1 MWTSFVNAKK
11 RKNSDQCKTWLSLT
25 CQSHRAWEQPSL
37 DPAADSGVW
46 CPDGRYQTSECR
58 PGSWRAGT
66 YTTTQENTHT
76 QIHTQRLEKQQTSI
90 TALKYRNSGL
100 YFSSREWVLQ
110 QMFRLQFHTL
120 FLLTPKHC
128 HSAFVEIKLSIWSVF
143 IDTHVLKWKQIFK
156 SKLISCFKFATSGQ
170 SILTNKIKKC
180 FTC

>member
-1 MWTSFVNAKK
+1 MPRKEKTQISVKHDCPSPAKVTELENSRLWIQQQILGFDVPMADTKRVNVGQAPEELVHIQLH
-11 RKNSDQCKTWLSLT
+11 RK
-25 CQSHRAWEQPSL
+25 
-37 DPAADSGVW
+37 
-46 CPDGRYQTSECR
+46 
-58 PGSWRAGT
+58 
-66 YTTTQENTHT
+66 THT

-90 TALKYRNSGL
+90 IALKYRNSGL

-156 SKLISCFKFATSGQ
+156 SKLISCFKFAASGQ